1 MPGDIFATKGTEY
14 LLVIAYLILL
24 IALVRYIAPRGAV
37 RVVAKP
43 AGGVRRDVTPW
54 FSLAE
59 GYHYHQGHS
68 WAVEEADAVRVGLDD
83 FTAQLVGKPDVV
95 DLPRV
100 GDVVRQGERGWQIKT
115 QGRMLAMVAPV
126 EGEVVAVNPAVL
138 SSPGVAT
145 EDPYG
150 AGWLF
155 KVRPSRPRASLK
167 NLLSG
172 ELAAAWLRQSAE
184 RLRAMPAAELGVL
197 MPDGGAPVRGFGLVL
212 GPAEWDAVGREFF
225 LMD

>member
-43 AGGVRRDVTPW
+43 AGGVRRDVTTW
-54 FSLAE
+54 FALAD
-59 GYHYHQGHS
+59 GYHYHPGHS

>member
-14 LLVIAYLILL
+14 LLTIGYFILL
-24 IALVRYIAPRGAV
+24 IALVKYLAPRTAV
-37 RVVAKP
+37 RVAPRP
-43 AGGVRRDVTPW
+43 AGVRRDATSW
-54 FSLAE
+54 FTLAD
-59 GYHYHQGHS
+59 GYRYHPGHS
-68 WAVEEADAVRVGLDD
+68 WAVAEADAVRVGLDD
-83 FTAQLVGKPDVV
+83 FTAQLVGRPDVV

-126 EGEVVAVNPAVL
+126 DGEVVEVNPAVL
-138 SSPGVAT
+138 AAPGVAT
-145 EDPYG
+145 DDPYG

-155 KVRPSRPRASLK
+155 KVRPSRARASLK

-172 ELAAAWLRQSAE
+172 ELAAAWLRHSAE